1 MAMSEHEWLTR
12 NPQRFLKKLRES
24 PDPGDQAAADAL
36 EDIIDGGANY
46 DVKIIGSRPNGQGG
60 YGTRV
65 DDAVD
70 EIKRSGRVEDV
81 EIIDV
86 QRP

>member
-1 MAMSEHEWLTR
+1 M
-12 NPQRFLKKLRES
+12 
-24 PDPGDQAAADAL
+24 
-36 EDIIDGGANY
+36 
-46 DVKIIGSRPNGQGG
+46 KIVGSRPNGQGG

-65 DDAVD
+65 DDAVG
-70 EIKRSGRVEDV
+70 EIKAGGRVGDV

>member
-1 MAMSEHEWLTR
+1 VRRGE
-12 NPQRFLKKLRES
+12 
-24 PDPGDQAAADAL
+24 G
-36 EDIIDGGANY
+36 Y
-46 DVKIIGSRPNGQGG
+46 DVKVVGSRPNDRGG

-70 EIKRSGRVEDV
+70 EIKAGGRVGDV